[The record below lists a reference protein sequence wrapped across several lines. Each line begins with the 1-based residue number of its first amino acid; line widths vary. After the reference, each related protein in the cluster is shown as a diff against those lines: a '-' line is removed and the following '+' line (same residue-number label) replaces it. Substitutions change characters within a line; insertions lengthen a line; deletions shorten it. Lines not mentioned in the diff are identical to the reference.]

1 MYFRSANDTPNRG
14 ARGERIHVGFVGRTS
29 RTLPRAAIY
38 IMEMAHDRIAPSGW
52 RRELRAMI
60 VLAVPVVLSELG
72 WMAQGVVDTIM
83 VGKLGPAAIGAVA
96 VGNAVYYV
104 PSLFGIGLLLGLDTL
119 VSHAYGRKDH
129 DACHQWLA
137 QGVYLACIA
146 TPPLMLM
153 IAAASYGFMRFGITP
168 EVAGMAGS
176 YLRILN
182 FGTLP
187 LLLYGA
193 SRRYLQGVGQVR
205 VVTVTLVIA
214 NLVNWF
220 GNWALIYGKFG
231 LPAMGVDGSAIST
244 CLARI
249 GMAVALLGFAW
260 RYERSRGHPLFRR
273 WGKPSGLKIGQLVR
287 LGAPA
292 AGQIVLEVGAW
303 NSATFA
309 AGLLTP
315 VALATHSIALNYASI
330 TYMVPLGMSAAAA
343 VSVGHAMGAGD
354 PDRARR
360 AGWMAMALGT
370 CFMLMAAIVFLIA
383 PAPLIAL
390 YTRDPRVLAEGPTL
404 LYVAAAF
411 QIFDG
416 IQTVSTGALR
426 GLGETRVPM
435 IANFV
440 GYWILGLPL
449 GLLLCFGLH
458 WGIYGLWIGLT
469 LALIVIA
476 TTLLLRWRRDS
487 RKPLLT

>member
-1 MYFRSANDTPNRG
+1 MGSAQ
-14 ARGERIHVGFVGRTS
+14 AE
-29 RTLPRAAIY
+29 
-38 IMEMAHDRIAPSGW
+38 W
-52 RRELRAMI
+52 RQELRAM
-60 VLAVPVVLSELG
+60 VALAVPVVLSELG

-96 VGNAVYYV
+96 VGNAVYYT

-119 VSHAYGRKDH
+119 VSHAFGRKDH
-129 DACHQWLA
+129 DACHRWLA
-137 QGVYLACIA
+137 QGVYLACIV
-146 TPPLMLM
+146 TPPLMVL
-153 IAAASYGFMRFGITP
+153 IAAASFGLARAGVTT
-168 EVAGMAGS
+168 EVAGPAGS

-193 SRRYLQGVGQVR
+193 TRRYLQGVGQVR
-205 VVTVTLVIA
+205 LLTVTYVLA
-214 NLVNWF
+214 NLLNWF
-220 GNWALIYGKFG
+220 GNWVLIYGKLG
-231 LPAMGVDGSAIST
+231 MPALGVNGSALST
-244 CLARI
+244 CVARVAMAAALI
-249 GMAVALLGFAW
+249 GVAW
-260 RYERSRGHPLFRR
+260 QYERKRGHPLFQHWAR
-273 WGKPSGLKIGQLVR
+273 PSLLKLKQLVR

-303 NSATFA
+303 NLGTFC

-330 TYMVPLGMSAAAA
+330 TYMVPLGISAAAA
-343 VSVGHAMGAGD
+343 VSVGHAIGAGD
-354 PDRARR
+354 RDRARR
-360 AGWMAMALGT
+360 AGWLALGLGT
-370 CFMLMAAIVFLIA
+370 SFMLLASVVFFIA
-383 PAPLIAL
+383 PRPLIAL
-390 YTRDPRVLAEGPTL
+390 YTSDPRVLAVGPSL
-404 LYVAAAF
+404 LGLAAAF

-426 GLGETRVPM
+426 GLGETRFPM

-449 GLLLCFGLH
+449 GIFLCFGLH

-476 TTLLLRWRRDS
+476 STLLMRWRKDS
-487 RKPLLT
+487 RKGALIHLN